1 VGLSLVLFYLV
12 LLALSEHVGFT
23 PAWIIASLV
32 GALMNG
38 VYLQAVLKGWK
49 RSAVFVV
56 ALLGLDGVMWFLL
69 RSEDSALLLGSGV
82 LAIALFAVMYLT
94 RHFDWYS
101 LTQVKRS
108 VPKSEENPDSL
119 RIWK

>member
-1 VGLSLVLFYLV
+1 M
-12 LLALSEHVGFT
+12 
-23 PAWIIASLV
+23 
-32 GALMNG
+32 MNG
-38 VYLQAVLKGWK
+38 VYLHAVLKGWK

-56 ALLGLDGVMWFLL
+56 ALLGLDGVMWCLL

-101 LTQVKRS
+101 LSQVKQS
-108 VPKSEENPDSL
+108 VPKGEGDDDSL

>member
-1 VGLSLVLFYLV
+1 
-12 LLALSEHVGFT
+12 
-23 PAWIIASLV
+23 
-32 GALMNG
+32 MNG

-49 RSAVFVV
+49 RSGIFVV

-82 LAIALFAVMYLT
+82 LVLALLAVMYLT

-101 LTQVKRS
+101 LSQPKRS
-108 VPKSEENPDSL
+108 VPPESPNDDGL